1 MYLSRL
7 KAVLCFIKRHFSKVC
22 FILTIKTKATGA
34 FRSIL
39 ALVLIVKMKHVKH
52 Y

>member
-22 FILTIKTKATGA
+22 FILTKTKATGA